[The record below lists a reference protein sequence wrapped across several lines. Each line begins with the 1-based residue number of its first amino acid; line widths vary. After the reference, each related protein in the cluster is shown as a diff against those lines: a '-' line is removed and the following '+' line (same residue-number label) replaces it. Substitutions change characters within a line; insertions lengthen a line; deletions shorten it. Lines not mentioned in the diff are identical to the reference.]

1 MAKFHCIHCGQ
12 RIDAP
17 DKLAG
22 TNTNCPTCGG
32 AIAVPPL
39 SATPPPLPV
48 RQPPSANSGSHNP
61 TWPETFQAAGKEF
74 TRMVEKAALE
84 TDGFKQV
91 HADVFGVLV
100 YSSVNFIKL
109 VVAQKPEEQLQYH
122 VVIEN
127 IKKERVITLL
137 MGLCK
142 GFLETSIVK
151 MPSLK
156 AQLNPLL
163 HLFDF
168 ELCLTHTDQTPTSYV
183 GTSPEDLVMYLNAHL
198 NHCFKN
204 PSDPP
209 ADEFG
214 SHIFTQE
221 MRIQSACKLFLE
233 MCDTITIPDTLE
245 AMKH

>member
-17 DKLAG
+17 DELAG
-22 TNTNCPTCGG
+22 TDANCPACGG
-32 AIAVPPL
+32 AITVPAL

-183 GTSPEDLVMYLNAHL
+183 FKEFNQSEETQIWSTFLLTFPFLRSIFNCFVLEKSISVTQLNFVSF
-198 NHCFKN
+198 NFWVN
-204 PSDPP
+204 NSRPFIVP
-209 ADEFG
+209 
-214 SHIFTQE
+214 
-221 MRIQSACKLFLE
+221 
-233 MCDTITIPDTLE
+233 
-245 AMKH
+245 